1 MRIGHLYYEAAA
13 WVRGPGSVGPVS
25 GEKGGKRQRSGA
37 TRFSVERKG
46 EVENTDSRG
55 RGSVCGGSERRDK
68 GKVNGGGDE

>member
-25 GEKGGKRQRSGA
+25 GVKGEKGNVVGA

-55 RGSVCGGSERRDK
+55 RGSVCGGGVREGTK
-68 GKVNGGGDE
+68 EK

>member
-1 MRIGHLYYEAAA
+1 MGER
-13 WVRGPGSVGPVS
+13 PGVS
-25 GEKGGKRQRSGA
+25 RPGKWGEGGKRQSSGA